1 MHSGQGRRMDDK
13 KQLIEVDHVYKSF
26 KKKEVLKDVSMTCE
40 SGRIYGIVGHNGS
53 GKTVLFKCICGFYH
67 CTGGEIRVNKKVMGK
82 DLDILNN
89 SGIIIED
96 PGFLRRWSGY
106 HNLEFLY
113 TIRNKRDKEYLYY
126 VLEKVGLDPGSNMP
140 AGKYSLGMRQ
150 RLAIA
155 QAIMEEPDIL
165 ILDEPMNGLDK
176 AGVAEMRELFR
187 GMKEEGKL
195 IILASHNREDIEI
208 LCDEVYEMEN
218 GVLTRIPQ

>member
-67 CTGGEIRVNKKVMGK
+67 CTGGEIRVNKKVVGK

-96 PGFLRRWSGY
+96 PGFLRWRSWRS
-106 HNLEFLY
+106 
-113 TIRNKRDKEYLYY
+113 
-126 VLEKVGLDPGSNMP
+126 
-140 AGKYSLGMRQ
+140 
-150 RLAIA
+150 
-155 QAIMEEPDIL
+155 
-165 ILDEPMNGLDK
+165 
-176 AGVAEMRELFR
+176 
-187 GMKEEGKL
+187 
-195 IILASHNREDIEI
+195 
-208 LCDEVYEMEN
+208 
-218 GVLTRIPQ
+218 RIS